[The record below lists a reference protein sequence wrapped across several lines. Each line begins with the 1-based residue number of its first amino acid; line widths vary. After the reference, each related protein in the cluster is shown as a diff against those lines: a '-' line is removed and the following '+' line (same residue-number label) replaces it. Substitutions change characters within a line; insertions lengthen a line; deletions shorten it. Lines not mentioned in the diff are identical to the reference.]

1 MQTDFDGTCQGIKRK
16 LLVKPE
22 AHSEPHQTSQT
33 APYAKSSE
41 RLKPGSQNL
50 QKAPSCMLDWIL
62 NTPTHSKQTRD
73 NKHLVSILNPDI
85 SANQAHVLNRFPETT
100 FILPTTTS
108 AAKGFTSVYEIQVTC
123 EINVSQEGEGP
134 HFDVKEWFKE

>member
-1 MQTDFDGTCQGIKRK
+1 
-16 LLVKPE
+16 
-22 AHSEPHQTSQT
+22 
-33 APYAKSSE
+33 
-41 RLKPGSQNL
+41 
-50 QKAPSCMLDWIL
+50 MLDWIL

-85 SANQAHVLNRFPETT
+85 SANQAHVLKRFPETT